1 VRDRASSEGA
11 KQWKSLATRL
21 AADGQAMMELSQRY
35 PFVLAAN
42 LHGGEVVVAY
52 PYDNHNPGYRPARA
66 ESGVH
71 VPT

>member
-1 VRDRASSEGA
+1 
-11 KQWKSLATRL
+11 
-21 AADGQAMMELSQRY
+21 MMELSQRY